1 VVTADNVVEQEADE
15 HPRHI
20 VQRCRRWHIA
30 DTIENDREVEVPKK
44 RHLKLLVESP
54 LDKWRNS
61 TGHEKEDGAM
71 VQLTVR
77 EEMLWSNDS
86 PLWRKN

>member
-1 VVTADNVVEQEADE
+1 MLRNVTTVILQPPFQVATTDDVVEQEADE
-15 HPRHI
+15 YPRDV

-30 DTIENDREVEVPKK
+30 GTIEHDREVEVPKK

-61 TGHEKEDGAM
+61 TGHEKEDKA
-71 VQLTVR
+71 VV
-77 EEMLWSNDS
+77 
-86 PLWRKN
+86 